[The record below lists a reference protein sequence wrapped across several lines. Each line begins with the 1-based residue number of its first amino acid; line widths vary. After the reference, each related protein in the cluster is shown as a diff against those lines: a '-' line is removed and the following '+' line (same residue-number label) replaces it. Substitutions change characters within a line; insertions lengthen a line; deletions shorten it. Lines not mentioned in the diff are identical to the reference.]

1 MPSDIIVVER
11 KLLKSEAFR
20 KLNGTAKTVYFDF
33 RMKCQV
39 KSVRGNGSRKPV
51 REIRNNGE
59 IEYTYSEAEKKKP
72 KIPRSSFMRAI
83 NDLLA
88 FGFVDIY
95 HSGSGGKKGDK
106 SLYGISDRW
115 QHFGTDKFK
124 YAERLNDD
132 RTGRGFQPGND
143 HWKKIMGVESE
154 T

>member
-33 RMKCQV
+33 RMKCRV
-39 KSVRGNGSRKPV
+39 KGVKVKGGRKPV
-51 REIRNNGE
+51 REILNNGQ

-83 NDLLA
+83 NDLLSH
-88 FGFVDIY
+88 GFVDIY

-115 QHFGTDKFK
+115 QDFGTDKFIHAK
-124 YAERLNDD
+124 RQNDN
-132 RTGRGFQPGND
+132 RSGRGFQQGND
-143 HWKKIMGVESE
+143 HWKKIIGVKNE